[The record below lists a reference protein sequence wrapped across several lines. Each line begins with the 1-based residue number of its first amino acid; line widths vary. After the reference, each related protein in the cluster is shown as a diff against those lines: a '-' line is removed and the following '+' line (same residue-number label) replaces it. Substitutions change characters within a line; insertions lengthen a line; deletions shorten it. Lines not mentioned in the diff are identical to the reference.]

1 AGAVARNARWRS
13 GAAGATGVVCP
24 EPRLYSFSWKL
35 LVNSCLNECKRMPWY
50 ILLPSRAGPLEY
62 AALALLGHPTI
73 SRSHG
78 SSLERIDSV
87 LPGFFSEKRW
97 QGMANSRLSAIT
109 TCGRALHHGGTYAQV
124 HRHPDTVPSLSLR
137 NRLLPASPGIPLG
150 RQSHRRGSLD
160 GPLRRRRSHLL
171 DLRDLSAAPHRSPRG
186 DLCHGPLRQPVLP
199 RGAQTP
205 CQRLLRQ
212 ATSLMIGRPPQ
223 ATSSR
228 RHRSDPPPLLRPV
241 FSRQQTDL
249 PQPGQA
255 RDQLILR
262 LCHRLSGRPRRAVHP
277 GCIPGHTLGVAQ
289 RGAPR
294 AAGAGEQGRAQ
305 AWVVALGPWF
315 STAWRSSVTCSG
327 RGGRS

>member
-1 AGAVARNARWRS
+1 MSN
-13 GAAGATGVVCP
+13 
-24 EPRLYSFSWKL
+24 
-35 LVNSCLNECKRMPWY
+35 
-50 ILLPSRAGPLEY
+50 
-62 AALALLGHPTI
+62 
-73 SRSHG
+73 SRSCFR
-78 SSLERIDSV
+78 SEAPCPPWPTKLSISV

-212 ATSLMIGRPPQ
+212 ATAQILAPPPQ

-241 FSRQQTDL
+241 
-249 PQPGQA
+249 
-255 RDQLILR
+255 
-262 LCHRLSGRPRRAVHP
+262 
-277 GCIPGHTLGVAQ
+277 
-289 RGAPR
+289 
-294 AAGAGEQGRAQ
+294 
-305 AWVVALGPWF
+305 
-315 STAWRSSVTCSG
+315 
-327 RGGRS
+327 